1 MMGQTT
7 ISSISKSGI
16 FFSCAEKSY
25 IVKEHVVPEH
35 VLTHVFSGRLLVTE
49 ASRVY
54 TIEEG
59 DTVLF
64 RKNHLAKITKFP
76 NDATTFKSIS
86 IFFTTAFLQKYFA
99 THPKITDGNQDSVR
113 QLNKH
118 PLLDSLFNSLSPY
131 FDFQDSLPEELA
143 EMKLMEAMTILRKID
158 TKAEAILADFAE
170 PGKIDLSGF
179 MQQNYSFNIPMER
192 FAYLSGRSLAT
203 FKRDFQKIFNLP
215 PQRWLLQKRLERA
228 HYLIAERKR
237 KPSDVY
243 LEVGFEN
250 LSHFSFAFKQAYG
263 YNPSGLAEPSTKV
276 SLSF

>member
-1 MMGQTT
+1 MEQTT

-16 FFSCAEKSY
+16 FFSCAEKKY
-25 IVKEHVVPEH
+25 LVKEHVVPEH
-35 VLTHVFSGRLLVTE
+35 VLTHVISGRLLVTE

-54 TIEEG
+54 TIKEG

-76 NDATTFKSIS
+76 DDATTFKSIS
-86 IFFTTAFLQKYFA
+86 IFFTTPFLQKYFA
-99 THPKITDGNQDSVR
+99 THPKTTDSNNDRVR
-113 QLNKH
+113 QLNQH

-158 TKAEAILADFAE
+158 VKAESILIDFAE
-170 PGKIDLSGF
+170 PGKIDLAGF
-179 MQQNYSFNIPMER
+179 MQQNYSFNIPIER

-203 FKRDFQKIFNLP
+203 FKRDFQKTFHLP
-215 PQRWLLQKRLERA
+215 PQRWLLQKRLEQA

-263 YNPSGLAEPSTKV
+263 YNPSGV
-276 SLSF
+276 SDLPAKAPLSF

>member
-1 MMGQTT
+1 MEQPT

-16 FFSCAEKSY
+16 FFSCAEKRY
-25 IVKEHVVPEH
+25 LVKEHVVPEH

-49 ASRVY
+49 ANRVY

-76 NDATTFKSIS
+76 NDTTTFKSIS
-86 IFFTTAFLQKYFA
+86 IFFTTSFLQKYFA
-99 THPKITDGNQDSVR
+99 THAKTAESNQDRVR
-113 QLNKH
+113 QLKQH

-143 EMKLMEAMTILRKID
+143 EMKLIEAMTILRKID
-158 TKAEAILADFAE
+158 AKAECILADFAE
-170 PGKIDLSGF
+170 PGKIDLAGF
-179 MQQNYSFNIPMER
+179 MQQNYSFNIPIER

-203 FKRDFQKIFNLP
+203 FKRDFQKTFNLS
-215 PQRWLLQKRLERA
+215 PQRWLLQKRLEQA

-263 YNPSGLAEPSTKV
+263 YNPSGVSDLPTKA